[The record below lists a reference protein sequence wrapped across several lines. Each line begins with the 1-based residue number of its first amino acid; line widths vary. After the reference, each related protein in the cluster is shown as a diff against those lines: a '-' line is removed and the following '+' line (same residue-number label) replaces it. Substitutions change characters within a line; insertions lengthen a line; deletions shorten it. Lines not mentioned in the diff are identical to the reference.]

1 VSTYLFKI
9 VDYEL
14 QFEKYNGPGCV

>member
-14 QFEKYNGPGCV
+14 QFERFTGPGCS